1 MLVKES
7 QNNWDESIEDILLAY
22 RVTINMTI
30 KETPFFLLYGRDAVL
45 PSDLMFGTAR
55 NAKPDDTEDKFDYK
69 IKLLNRLR
77 TSYENIEQQRE
88 RRIYYKEQYDKTHKP
103 VYFEVGSEVI
113 GLFLSMGS
121 HKSFCRV
128 GKVLIKTTI

>member
-1 MLVKES
+1 MYHHLKDKFH
-7 QNNWDESIEDILLAY
+7 WHDILLAY

-45 PSDLMFGTAR
+45 PSDIMFGTAR

-77 TSYENIEQQRE
+77 TSY
-88 RRIYYKEQYDKTHKP
+88 
-103 VYFEVGSEVI
+103 
-113 GLFLSMGS
+113 
-121 HKSFCRV
+121 
-128 GKVLIKTTI
+128 